1 MNAKVAIV
9 AVAALGAVAG
19 FGLGYSLARRTAAQE
34 KEELQSSLEAAH
46 KDVEVYAQHA
56 TESAKTVEELEEK
69 RKRLEYEN
77 GRMSYQVQQMN
88 EAKRIRKLV
97 EEDYAKNP
105 DIIDE
110 PVDMEHSSQEA
121 YETVPETKRMEV
133 RYYTVDDI
141 LCDSNNVVIEDVN
154 GWIGEM
160 GSQSTLGYLT
170 TFYVYNTHKDLQMKL
185 EIVEDSYEQDVLR
198 NIDE

>member
-9 AVAALGAVAG
+9 AAAALGAVAG
-19 FGLGYSLARRTAAQE
+19 FGLGYSLARRSAAQE

-97 EEDYAKNP
+97 EEEYAKNP

-110 PVDMEHSSQEA
+110 PVDMEYSTHEA
-121 YETVPETKRMEV
+121 YESVPESKRMEV

-160 GSQSTLGYLT
+160 GVQSTLGYLT

>member
-1 MNAKVAIV
+1 MNAKVAVV
-9 AVAALGAVAG
+9 AAAALGAVAG
-19 FGLGYSLARRTAAQE
+19 FGLGYSMARRSATQE

-56 TESAKTVEELEEK
+56 TKSAKTVEKLEEK
-69 RKRLEYEN
+69 SKRLEYEN

-121 YETVPETKRMEV
+121 YEAAPESKRMEV
-133 RYYTVDDI
+133 RYYTVDDV
-141 LCDSNNVVIEDVN
+141 LCDSDNVVIEDVN

-160 GSQSTLGYLT
+160 GAQSTLGYLT

>member
-1 MNAKVAIV
+1 MNTKVAIV
-9 AVAALGAVAG
+9 AAAALGAVVG
-19 FGLGYSLARRTAAQE
+19 FGLGYSLERRNAALE
-34 KEELQSSLEAAH
+34 KDELQSSLEAAR
-46 KDVEVYAQHA
+46 KDAEVYAQHA
-56 TESAKTVEELEEK
+56 TESAKTVEKLEEK
-69 RKRLEYEN
+69 SKRLEYEN

-121 YETVPETKRMEV
+121 YENAPENKRMEV
-133 RYYTVDDI
+133 RYYTVDDV
-141 LCDSNNVVIEDVN
+141 LCDSDNIVIEDVN

-160 GSQSTLGYLT
+160 GAQSTLGYLT

>member
-1 MNAKVAIV
+1 M
-9 AVAALGAVAG
+9 
-19 FGLGYSLARRTAAQE
+19 
-34 KEELQSSLEAAH
+34 
-46 KDVEVYAQHA
+46 
-56 TESAKTVEELEEK
+56 
-69 RKRLEYEN
+69 RLEYEN
-77 GRMSYQVQQMN
+77 GRMSYQVRQMN

-121 YETVPETKRMEV
+121 YEAVPESKRMEV
-133 RYYTVDDI
+133 RYYTVDDV
-141 LCDSNNVVIEDVN
+141 LCDSDNVVIEDVN

-160 GSQSTLGYLT
+160 GAQSTLGYLT

>member
-9 AVAALGAVAG
+9 AAAALGGVAG
-19 FGLGYSLARRTAAQE
+19 FGLGYSLARRSAAQE
-34 KEELQSSLEAAH
+34 KEELQSSLDAAH

-77 GRMSYQVQQMN
+77 GRMSYQIQQMN

-121 YETVPETKRMEV
+121 YESVPDSKRMEV
-133 RYYTVDDI
+133 RYYTVDDV

-160 GSQSTLGYLT
+160 GVQSTLGYLT

>member
-9 AVAALGAVAG
+9 AAAALGAVAG
-19 FGLGYSLARRTAAQE
+19 FGLGYSLARRNAAQE
-34 KEELQSSLEAAH
+34 KEELQSSLETAH

-121 YETVPETKRMEV
+121 YESVPENKRMEV
-133 RYYTVDDI
+133 RYYTVDDV

-160 GSQSTLGYLT
+160 GVQSTLGYLT

>member
-1 MNAKVAIV
+1 MNTEVAIV
-9 AVAALGAVAG
+9 AAAALGAVAG
-19 FGLGYSLARRTAAQE
+19 FGLGYSLARRNAAQE
-34 KEELQSSLEAAH
+34 KDELQSSLEAAH
-46 KDVEVYAQHA
+46 KDIEVYAKHA
-56 TESAKTVEELEEK
+56 TESAKTVDKLEEK
-69 RKRLEYEN
+69 SKRLDEN

-121 YETVPETKRMEV
+121 YEAVPESKRMEV
-133 RYYTVDDI
+133 RYYTVDDV

-160 GSQSTLGYLT
+160 GAQSTLGYLT

>member
-1 MNAKVAIV
+1 MNAKVAI
-9 AVAALGAVAG
+9 AAAAALGAVAG
-19 FGLGYSLARRTAAQE
+19 FGLGYSLARRNAAQE
-34 KEELQSSLEAAH
+34 KDELQSSLEAAH

-56 TESAKTVEELEEK
+56 TESAKTVEKLEEK
-69 RKRLEYEN
+69 SKRLEYEN

-121 YETVPETKRMEV
+121 YEAVPESKRMEV
-133 RYYTVDDI
+133 RYYTVDDV

-160 GSQSTLGYLT
+160 GAQSTLGYLT
-170 TFYVYNTHKDLQMKL
+170 TFYVYNAHKDLQMKL

>member
-1 MNAKVAIV
+1 MNTKVAIV
-9 AVAALGAVAG
+9 SAAALGAVAG
-19 FGLGYSLARRTAAQE
+19 FGLGYSLARSNAAQE
-34 KEELQSSLEAAH
+34 KDELQSSLEAAH

-56 TESAKTVEELEEK
+56 TESAKVIEKLEEK
-69 RKRLEYEN
+69 SKRLEHEN

-110 PVDMEHSSQEA
+110 PVDMEQSSQEA
-121 YETVPETKRMEV
+121 YEAAPESKRMEV
-133 RYYTVDDI
+133 RYYTVDDV
-141 LCDSNNVVIEDVN
+141 LSDTNNVVIEDVN
-154 GWIGEM
+154 GWIGET
-160 GSQSTLGYLT
+160 GAQSTLGYLT

>member
-1 MNAKVAIV
+1 MNTKVAIV
-9 AVAALGAVAG
+9 AAAALGAVAG
-19 FGLGYSLARRTAAQE
+19 FGLGYSLARRNAAQE
-34 KEELQSSLEAAH
+34 KDELQSSLEAAH

-56 TESAKTVEELEEK
+56 TESAKTVEKLEEK
-69 RKRLEYEN
+69 SKRLEYEN

-110 PVDMEHSSQEA
+110 PVDMEYSDQEA
-121 YETVPETKRMEV
+121 YEAVPESKRMEV
-133 RYYTVDDI
+133 RYYTVDDV
-141 LCDSNNVVIEDVN
+141 LCDSDNVVIEDVN

-160 GSQSTLGYLT
+160 GVQSTFGYLT

-185 EIVEDSYEQDVLR
+185 EIVEDSYEHDVLR

>member
-1 MNAKVAIV
+1 MNTKVAIV
-9 AVAALGAVAG
+9 AAAALGAVAG
-19 FGLGYSLARRTAAQE
+19 FGLGYSLARRNAAQE
-34 KEELQSSLEAAH
+34 KNELESSLEAAH

-56 TESAKTVEELEEK
+56 TESAKAVEKLEEK
-69 RKRLEYEN
+69 SKRLEYEN

-121 YETVPETKRMEV
+121 YEAVPESKRMEV
-133 RYYTVDDI
+133 RYYTVDDV
-141 LCDSNNVVIEDVN
+141 LCDSDNVVIEDVN

-160 GSQSTLGYLT
+160 GAQSTLGYLT

-198 NIDE
+198 SIDE

>member
-1 MNAKVAIV
+1 MNIKVAI
-9 AVAALGAVAG
+9 AAAAALGAVAG
-19 FGLGYSLARRTAAQE
+19 FGLGYSLARRNAAQE
-34 KEELQSSLEAAH
+34 KDELQSSLEAAH
-46 KDVEVYAQHA
+46 KDIEVYAQHA
-56 TESAKTVEELEEK
+56 TESAKTVEKLEEK

-121 YETVPETKRMEV
+121 YEAVPESKRMEV
-133 RYYTVDDI
+133 RYYTVDDV

-160 GSQSTLGYLT
+160 GVQSTLGYLT

>member
-1 MNAKVAIV
+1 MNTKVAIV
-9 AVAALGAVAG
+9 AAAALGAVAG
-19 FGLGYSLARRTAAQE
+19 FGLGYSLARRNAAQE
-34 KEELQSSLEAAH
+34 KDELQSSLDAAH

-56 TESAKTVEELEEK
+56 TESAKTVEKLEEK

-121 YETVPETKRMEV
+121 YEAVPESKRMEV
-133 RYYTVDDI
+133 RYYTVDDV
-141 LCDSNNVVIEDVN
+141 LCDSSNVVIEDVN
-154 GWIGEM
+154 EWIGEM
-160 GSQSTLGYLT
+160 GAQSTLGYLT

>member
-1 MNAKVAIV
+1 MKAKVAIV
-9 AVAALGAVAG
+9 AATALGAVAG
-19 FGLGYSLARRTAAQE
+19 FGLGYSLARCSAAKE
-34 KEELQSSLEAAH
+34 KEELQSSLESAH

-121 YETVPETKRMEV
+121 YESVPESKRMEV

-160 GSQSTLGYLT
+160 GSPSTLGYLT

-198 NIDE
+198 NTDE

>member
-1 MNAKVAIV
+1 MNTKVAIV
-9 AVAALGAVAG
+9 AAAALGAVAG
-19 FGLGYSLARRTAAQE
+19 FGLGYSLARHNAAQE
-34 KEELQSSLEAAH
+34 KDELQSSLEAAQ

-56 TESAKTVEELEEK
+56 TESAKTVEKLEEK
-69 RKRLEYEN
+69 SKRLEYEN

-121 YETVPETKRMEV
+121 YEAVPESKRMEV
-133 RYYTVDDI
+133 RYYTVDDV

-154 GWIGEM
+154 
-160 GSQSTLGYLT
+160 
-170 TFYVYNTHKDLQMKL
+170 
-185 EIVEDSYEQDVLR
+185 
-198 NIDE
+198 

>member
-1 MNAKVAIV
+1 MNTKVAIV
-9 AVAALGAVAG
+9 AAAALGAVAG
-19 FGLGYSLARRTAAQE
+19 FGLGYSLARRNAAQE
-34 KEELQSSLEAAH
+34 KDELQSSLDAAH

-56 TESAKTVEELEEK
+56 TESAKTVEKLEEK

-121 YETVPETKRMEV
+121 YEAVPESKRMEV
-133 RYYTVDDI
+133 RYYTVDDV
-141 LCDSNNVVIEDVN
+141 LCDSSNVVIEDVN
-154 GWIGEM
+154 EWIGEM
-160 GSQSTLGYLT
+160 GAQSTLGYLT
-170 TFYVYNTHKDLQMKL
+170 TFYVYNTYKDLQMKL